1 MIDSIS
7 STLLN
12 RIVEG
17 LVRVNDIVEDKN
29 VYGGITENERHF
41 IKQSVNDLLESGID
55 YHDSV
60 DSLVEYFK
68 DQKYVRSINEVG
80 VVGTVGQ
87 SAGQAQTTPSASAGQ
102 AAPTTS
108 AGQTTPPTTAA
119 NTAPKTTTVGST
131 PGQTPK
137 PTPPINP
144 QGLAA
149 MAQMLA
155 NAGLTQSQL
164 ASLANKAKQE
174 MPGQGG

>member
-87 SAGQAQTTPSASAGQ
+87 SAGQAQTTPPASAGQ

-108 AGQTTPPTTAA
+108 AGQTTPPTAA

-137 PTPPINP
+137 PAQPINP

-155 NAGLTQSQL
+155 NAGLSSSQL
-164 ASLANKAKQE
+164 GTLTNTVKQN
-174 MPGQGG
+174 MSGQGG

>member
-108 AGQTTPPTTAA
+108 AGQTTPPTAA

-137 PTPPINP
+137 PAQPINP

-155 NAGLTQSQL
+155 NAGLSSSQL
-164 ASLANKAKQE
+164 GTLTNTVKQN
-174 MPGQGG
+174 MSGQGG